1 MRRNGRLKLKAQ
13 DTPGP
18 GAAAESLHAI
28 TSDGRVPRPSLPHA
42 VRSPAT
48 FGTERLG
55 GRTSSAWERVQ
66 LARHPQRPYTLDY
79 VQLMFSEFVELHGD
93 RLFGDDA
100 AIVGGLATLHA
111 RTVML
116 IGHQKGRDTR
126 DNLLRR
132 FGMARPEGYRK
143 ALRLMRHAEKFGMP
157 VVTLIDIP
165 GADPSLVAEE
175 RGQAFA
181 IAENLLAMS
190 RLRVP
195 IVSAI
200 IGEGGSGGALALGV
214 ADRVLMLENAIYSVA
229 SPEAAASIL
238 WKDGARGPEAAEAMR
253 ITADDLLAFGVVDAI
268 VPEPAG
274 GAHTDHAAAAQKL
287 QDALVS
293 QLSQLDR
300 LPPDELVEQRTRRY
314 RAIGVFEA

>member
-1 MRRNGRLKLKAQ
+1 MRRNGRLKLKTQ
-13 DTPGP
+13 DAPP
-18 GAAAESLHAI
+18 L
-28 TSDGRVPRPSLPHA
+28 
-42 VRSPAT
+42 
-48 FGTERLG
+48 
-55 GRTSSAWERVQ
+55 SAWERVQ
-66 LARHPQRPYTLDY
+66 LARHPRRPYTLDY
-79 VQLMFSEFVELHGD
+79 VPLMFSEFVELHGD

-100 AIVGGLATLHA
+100 AIVGGLATLQA

-190 RLRVP
+190 CLRVP
-195 IVSAI
+195 IVSAV

-238 WKDGARGPEAAEAMR
+238 WKDGARGAAAAEAMR
-253 ITADDLLAFGVVDAI
+253 ITADDLLGFGVVDAI

-287 QDALVS
+287 QEALVA
-293 QLSQLDR
+293 QLSELDG
-300 LPPDELVEQRTRRY
+300 LPLDELVEQRSRRY
-314 RAIGVFEA
+314 RAIGVFEV

>member
-1 MRRNGRLKLKAQ
+1 MPRKNGSVRLKGTNTA
-13 DTPGP
+13 
-18 GAAAESLHAI
+18 S
-28 TSDGRVPRPSLPHA
+28 
-42 VRSPAT
+42 SPT
-48 FGTERLG
+48 
-55 GRTSSAWERVQ
+55 AWERVQ
-66 LARHPQRPYTLDY
+66 LARHPERPYTLDY
-79 VQLMFSEFVELHGD
+79 VQLILSDFVELHGD
-93 RLFGDDA
+93 RQFGDDA
-100 AIVGGLATLHA
+100 AIVGGLATLQT

-126 DNLLRR
+126 ENVLRR

-143 ALRLMRHAEKFGMP
+143 ALRLMRQAEKFGMP
-157 VVTLIDIP
+157 VVSLIDIP

-214 ADRVLMLENAIYSVA
+214 ADRVLMQENAIYSVA

-238 WKDGARGPEAAEAMR
+238 WKDGNRGAEAAGAMR
-253 ITADDLLAFGVVDAI
+253 ITARDLLRFGIVDAI
-268 VPEPAG
+268 VREPPG
-274 GAHTDHAAAAQKL
+274 GAHADHASAAHKL
-287 QDALVS
+287 RDSLVEHLEALTPIPLDA
-293 QLSQLDR
+293 
-300 LPPDELVEQRTRRY
+300 LVEQRAGRY